1 MFVIAALGGS
11 LVVKSQ
17 LGRLFFF
24 LCAAMYSSKERHVSC
39 LCLFVC
45 ESVVAPPPA
54 VDRFTCARLH
64 SIQLLEV
71 RTASSIYISSPGPN
85 NEDSE
90 LFVPV
95 NIYFFLAYE

>member
-17 LGRLFFF
+17 PGRLFFV
-24 LCAAMYSSKERHVSC
+24 LVCCDVPKERHVSC

-71 RTASSIYISSPGPN
+71 RTASSIYISSPRPN